1 MNNQNQNWR
10 RKNKLSNLLSYLHPH
25 NASEELV
32 LRKIHECWEIGLK
45 AFGIDPIEDNLGLI
59 VERQK
64 MFGNAPMYSGTY
76 TEIEPANRAR
86 PHLEGMSIARVNLAG
101 FSAGSSLKQMI
112 KVLFHELQHHI
123 QYRDK
128 LLTNYKTY
136 WRNAT
141 QGKGETEAKPAMKV
155 YKATFNGKDYGYQ
168 AHDLCPWEQQ
178 ADQVANAK
186 LSELVDNGSISRDI
200 LGIQIQEQQIRRRKM
215 KRIEFDPFK

>member
-10 RKNKLSNLLSYLHPH
+10 RKNKLTNVMSYLHPH
-25 NASEELV
+25 NATEEV
-32 LRKIHECWEIGLK
+32 ILRQLHNVWEIGLES
-45 AFGIDPIEDNLGLI
+45 FEIDPIEDNLGLI

-101 FSAGSSLKQMI
+101 FSSASLLRQMI
-112 KVLFHELQHHI
+112 KTLFHELQHHI

-155 YKATFNGKDYGYQ
+155 YKATFNGKDYPYQ
-168 AHDLCPWEQQ
+168 EHDDCPWERQ
-178 ADQVANAK
+178 ADYVAKAK
-186 LSELVDNGSISRDI
+186 LTELVNNGSISHDI
-200 LGIQIQEQQIRRRKM
+200 LEIQIPEQQIRRRGQ

>member
-1 MNNQNQNWR
+1 MN
-10 RKNKLSNLLSYLHPH
+10 KNKLTNIMSFLHPH

-32 LRKIHECWEIGLK
+32 LRKIHECWEIGLLS
-45 AFGIDPIEDNLGLI
+45 FEIDPIADNLGLI

-76 TEIEPANRAR
+76 TEVEPANKAR
-86 PHLEGMSIARVNLAG
+86 PHLGGMSIARVNLAG

-112 KVLFHELQHHI
+112 KTLFHELQHHI

-128 LLTNYKTY
+128 LLTNYKSY
-136 WRNAT
+136 WKNAS
-141 QGKGETEAKPAMKV
+141 KVDPIKNPAKKV

-168 AHDLCPWEQQ
+168 VHDSCPWEQD
-178 ADQVANAK
+178 ADQVAHQK
-186 LSELVDNGSISRDI
+186 ITELVNNGSINRDI
-200 LGIQIQEQQIRRRKM
+200 LGIQIPEQTIRPRGS

>member
-1 MNNQNQNWR
+1 MNNLTNIF
-10 RKNKLSNLLSYLHPH
+10 SYTHPH
-25 NASEELV
+25 NGSEELI
-32 LRKIHECWEIGLK
+32 LRQLHNVWEIGLK
-45 AFGIDPIEDNLGLI
+45 SFGIDPIADNLGLI

-76 TEIEPANRAR
+76 TEIELANKAR
-86 PHLEGMSIARVNLAG
+86 PHISGMSIARVNLAG

-112 KVLFHELQHHI
+112 KTLFHELQHHI

-128 LLTNYKTY
+128 LLTNYKSY

-141 QGKGETEAKPAMKV
+141 EGRGETEAKPARKV

-168 AHDLCPWEQQ
+168 VHDACPWEQD
-178 ADQVANAK
+178 ADQVANQK
-186 LSELVDNGSISRDI
+186 LRELIDNGSINRDI
-200 LGIQIQEQQIRRRKM
+200 LGIRIPEQEIRRRKM